1 MKTDEPTLKVMTAA
15 LKEIEEADSD
25 SSHFTSSWLLGRNV
39 QFFRPLLYCFILFY
53 VLLASLPMHLLVGLS
68 GLLSMEYIILTTDY
82 HHLLQTQP
90 AHIRHRY
97 RPKSRLHRLYHHCF
111 KNNKTLRTVCTW
123 MKYALYYLFSLIPT
137 STLPSKRRL
146 SKPSVKLRVPWK
158 ISYTVVSAHSM
169 QALNDTIKDQATI
182 RTNLQDTLA
191 NVHTI
196 KNKIQTV

>member
-1 MKTDEPTLKVMTAA
+1 
-15 LKEIEEADSD
+15 
-25 SSHFTSSWLLGRNV
+25 
-39 QFFRPLLYCFILFY
+39 
-53 VLLASLPMHLLVGLS
+53 MHLLVGLS

-146 SKPSVKLRVPWK
+146 SKPSVKLRVP
-158 ISYTVVSAHSM
+158 
-169 QALNDTIKDQATI
+169 
-182 RTNLQDTLA
+182 
-191 NVHTI
+191 
-196 KNKIQTV
+196 